1 MNASAE
7 PAHAS
12 STNVEARGRQ
22 VLVIA
27 ASFAVAA
34 FLLQELTNGQYG
46 YFRDELYYIACSK
59 HLAFGYV
66 DMAPLAPFLLR
77 ICRAIFGDSLHSIRL
92 ISALAYGLGVFL
104 AGLLVR
110 EFGGKRFA
118 TVLAC
123 GAWLLAPVINAN
135 ATRYS
140 MNANEPVLWMACVY
154 FLLRAQRLQNPKVL
168 VWCGVFLGLGME
180 NKHSAVFFTGALV
193 VGLLLTRDRQIF
205 RSKYFWIAVAI
216 AAALAL
222 PNFIWQATHGFPTW
236 VDLNNVKREHKN
248 VELPPLAFI
257 RQQWDTFDPWNSLVW
272 IPGLLWLLFAPTGRR
287 WRYLG
292 LTFLVFFV
300 FMMKMHAKDYYVAPI
315 YMMLFAAGA
324 VFWQN
329 ATERRAFRWVRGAL
343 PLVVFGIGLITIPL
357 TLPVLPVDAIIP
369 YREMLGLKIEKS
381 ETQMSSPLP
390 QYFSDQ
396 FGWPEMV
403 ATVAQAYHS
412 LPPAEQA
419 HAGILAGNY
428 GEAGAIDFFGP
439 QYGLPKAISAHQ
451 NYWYWGYRDYTSD
464 DTFILL
470 QWPREG
476 AEHACR
482 SYEEGPT
489 LDPKWAMAE
498 EHYTIWVCHGFKRTM
513 PDLWERLK
521 HWN

>member
-1 MNASAE
+1 M
-7 PAHAS
+7 
-12 STNVEARGRQ
+12 
-22 VLVIA
+22 VIA

-34 FLLQELTNGQYG
+34 FLLQMLTNGQYG

-77 ICRAIFGDSLHSIRL
+77 ICRAIFGDSLRSIRL
-92 ISALAYGLGVFL
+92 IPAISYGLGVFIT
-104 AGLLVR
+104 GLLVR
-110 EFGGKRFA
+110 ELGGKRFA

-140 MNANEPVLWMACVY
+140 MNANEPVLWMGVIW
-154 FLLRAQRLQNPKVL
+154 LLVRADRLQQPKL
-168 VWCGVFLGLGME
+168 LIWCGVLLGIAME
-180 NKHSAVFFTGALV
+180 NKHSAVFFIGALV
-193 VGLLLTRDRQIF
+193 VGLLLTRARRIF
-205 RSKYFWIAVAI
+205 RTKYFWIAVAL
-216 AAALAL
+216 AAVIAL

-248 VELPPLAFI
+248 VELPPLQFI
-257 RQQWDTFDPWNSLVW
+257 HMQWDTLDPVNSLVW
-272 IPGLLWLLFAPTGRR
+272 IPGLMWLLFAREGRR
-287 WRYLG
+287 WRYLAV
-292 LTFLVFFV
+292 TFLVFFL

-315 YMMLFAAGA
+315 YPMLFAAGA
-324 VFWQN
+324 VFWQQ
-329 ATERRAFRWVRGAL
+329 ASERRSLRWLRGAL
-343 PLVVFGIGLITIPL
+343 PLVVFLMGVITVPL
-357 TLPVLPVDAIIP
+357 TLPVLPVEAIVP
-369 YREMLGLKIEKS
+369 YRQMLGLKIEKS
-381 ETQMSSPLP
+381 ETHMSSPLP

-403 ATVAQAYHS
+403 ATVAQVYRS
-412 LPPAEQA
+412 LPADQQA

-428 GEAGAIDFFGP
+428 GEAGSIDFFGGK
-439 QYGLPKAISAHQ
+439 YGLPQSISAHQ
-451 NYWYWGYRDYTSD
+451 NYYYWGYRDYTSD

-482 SYEEGPT
+482 SYEQGPM
-489 LDPKWAMAE
+489 LDPQWAMEE
-498 EHYTIWVCHGFKRTM
+498 EHYTIWICHGFKRAM
-513 PDLWERLK
+513 PDLWERIK